1 MVEDSEF
8 LKKVLLLA
16 LFNRDN
22 DTSIQEVLVELDVV
36 HAISMNDSKE
46 LLKEIKTD
54 KLLVE
59 GNFTDLGKSK
69 VDEAQKFFEM

>member
-16 LFNRDN
+16 LFNRDKT
-22 DTSIQEVLVELDVV
+22 TSIQEVLVELDVV
-36 HAISMNDSKE
+36 NAISMNDSKE
-46 LLKEIKTD
+46 LLKEIKAD
-54 KLLVE
+54 KLLID

-69 VDEAQKFFEM
+69 VDEAQKFFEI